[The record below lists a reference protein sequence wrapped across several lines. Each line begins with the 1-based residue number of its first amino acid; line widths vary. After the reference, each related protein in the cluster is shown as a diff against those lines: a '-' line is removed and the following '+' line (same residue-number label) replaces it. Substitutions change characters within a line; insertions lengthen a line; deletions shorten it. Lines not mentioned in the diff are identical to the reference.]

1 MMRSIR
7 IWALLLLAIGAV
19 HTTIAQE
26 APANDQCESATD
38 VATFPFTDSASFEY
52 ATLDT
57 FNYTCMNW
65 NGSDVWYIFPDISE
79 GMEVSVTITGI
90 NGEVQGQILASND
103 ELGSCPDN
111 FLCPDT
117 LIASSIDSS
126 GSNSASIT
134 TIAEAGLSYYLV
146 LYSRNTMSGTEFDV
160 YVDVVESGSTSSTTA
175 VALDSREPPTNDNC
189 TSATEVTAF
198 PFTDSGSLSLATID
212 AFNFTCMSPWEGSD
226 VWYVFP
232 NISEGAELQVSISGF
247 NAEVQGQI
255 LVSNNE
261 LGSCPDN
268 FLCPAAIT
276 MSSSIDSSGSTGTSI
291 YMTAVEA
298 DAIYYLV
305 LYSTSNDIGPEFEVY
320 IDVVESGTTSSTPAA
335 TTDAEEPLVN
345 ETLEPVPDSTSTSA
359 PESSD
364 TPASA
369 PADSATKSSGCKKMV
384 GSLGAIFASMCVL
397 LNLFA

>member
-1 MMRSIR
+1 
-7 IWALLLLAIGAV
+7 
-19 HTTIAQE
+19 
-26 APANDQCESATD
+26 
-38 VATFPFTDSASFEY
+38 
-52 ATLDT
+52 
-57 FNYTCMNW
+57 
-65 NGSDVWYIFPDISE
+65 
-79 GMEVSVTITGI
+79 
-90 NGEVQGQILASND
+90 
-103 ELGSCPDN
+103 
-111 FLCPDT
+111 
-117 LIASSIDSS
+117 
-126 GSNSASIT
+126 
-134 TIAEAGLSYYLV
+134 
-146 LYSRNTMSGTEFDV
+146 MSGTEFDV

>member
-26 APANDQCESATD
+26 APANDQCESATE
-38 VATFPFTDSASFEY
+38 VTTFPFTDSGSFEY
-52 ATLDT
+52 ATLDAL
-57 FNYTCMNW
+57 NYTCMNW
-65 NGSDVWYIFPDISE
+65 DGSDVWYIFPDISE

-103 ELGSCPDN
+103 ELGSCPEN

-117 LIASSIDSS
+117 LMVSSSDSS

-212 AFNFTCMSPWEGSD
+212 AFNIF
-226 VWYVFP
+226 
-232 NISEGAELQVSISGF
+232 IR
-247 NAEVQGQI
+247 
-255 LVSNNE
+255 
-261 LGSCPDN
+261 
-268 FLCPAAIT
+268 
-276 MSSSIDSSGSTGTSI
+276 DS
-291 YMTAVEA
+291 M
-298 DAIYYLV
+298 D
-305 LYSTSNDIGPEFEVY
+305 
-320 IDVVESGTTSSTPAA
+320 
-335 TTDAEEPLVN
+335 
-345 ETLEPVPDSTSTSA
+345 
-359 PESSD
+359 
-364 TPASA
+364 
-369 PADSATKSSGCKKMV
+369 
-384 GSLGAIFASMCVL
+384 
-397 LNLFA
+397 